1 MRTRHH
7 LAIAAL
13 LTQGACGQLQ
23 SAEDAQ
29 AQLEA
34 AMSDSEQAAN
44 ELYLDDLTEAS
55 ADDDIAGDTSDSSV
69 TEDVDKRRLGQ
80 MSETMF
86 TELDAD
92 SSGTLSKTEFL
103 AGPVKRAED
112 KNMTDEQKTKIATKM
127 GADFDQYAGADGV
140 LSPDE
145 LKTLLTNV
153 APRVGKHR
161 AKHHPG
167 KQKDRVNES
176 MQNLKN
182 NFDTNKD
189 GKIGA
194 DEAMNMRTQ
203 RKTQIGE
210 VRTKKL
216 PQLPPPPGGQGGT
229 APTSGSK

>member
-34 AMSDSEQAAN
+34 AMSDTEQAAN

-55 ADDDIAGDTSDSSV
+55 AEDDVAGDTSDSSV
-69 TEDVDKRRLGQ
+69 TEDVEKRRLSQ
-80 MSETMF
+80 MSETLF
-86 TELDAD
+86 NELDAD
-92 SSGTLSKTEFL
+92 SSGTLSKAEFV

-112 KNMTDEQKTKIATKM
+112 KGMTEEKRTKVATKM
-127 GADFDQYAGADGV
+127 AADFDQYAGEDGV

-194 DEAMNMRTQ
+194 DEAMSMRTQ
-203 RKTQIGE
+203 RKNKISE
-210 VRTKKL
+210 VRTNKL
-216 PQLPPPPGGQGGT
+216 PPLPPPPGGQNGGR
-229 APTSGSK
+229 

>member
-13 LTQGACGQLQ
+13 LTQGACGQFK

-34 AMSDSEQAAN
+34 AMSDTEQAAN

-55 ADDDIAGDTSDSSV
+55 AEDDIDGEASDSSV
-69 TEDVDKRRLGQ
+69 GTDVEKRRLGQ

-112 KNMTDEQKTKIATKM
+112 KNMTDEQKTKITTKM
-127 GADFDQYAGADGV
+127 GADFDKYAGADGV

-161 AKHHPG
+161 TKHHPG
-167 KQKDRVNES
+167 KQEDRVKES
-176 MQNLKN
+176 MQNLN
-182 NFDTNKD
+182 NKFDANKD

-194 DEAMNMRTQ
+194 DEAKDMRNQ

-216 PQLPPPPGGQGGT
+216 PQLPPPPPGGQGG
-229 APTSGSK
+229 SQNGGK